1 MPDSNA
7 IKELLDINTRRLQE
21 LKKKQATYGLSAD
34 PSLTLE
40 IENIEAEIQKLRRQ
54 SGDDCIDET
63 SRSSNLLVDGKS
75 VLVVED
81 NPAWQ
86 EILREYLVDLGCVVE
101 IVDDFAEARDR
112 LQDGRFSLV
121 TIDAHLG
128 PRARANE
135 GMLLMDYIRNRFGA
149 ELPIIV
155 VSGEINKQ
163 DLVRAY
169 QKFAVNSVLLKE
181 YFECNEFQSAVLE
194 ALQTV

>member
-1 MPDSNA
+1 MPDLDS
-7 IKELLDINTRRLQE
+7 IKELLHIHNRRLQE

-54 SGDDCIDET
+54 LSDDCFDGLPHPNPST
-63 SRSSNLLVDGKS
+63 AGKS

-86 EILREYLVDLGCVVE
+86 EILRDYLVELGCVVD
-101 IVDDFAEARDR
+101 IVADFAEARDR
-112 LQDGRFSLV
+112 LQDGQFSLV

-135 GMLLMDYIRNRFGA
+135 GILLMDYIRNRLGP
-149 ELPIIV
+149 ELPIII

-163 DLVRAY
+163 DLVRAF
-169 QKFAVNSVLLKE
+169 QKFSVTGVLLKE
-181 YFECNEFQSAVLE
+181 HFACDEFQAAVLQ
-194 ALQTV
+194 ALQP

>member
-1 MPDSNA
+1 MPNPNS
-7 IKELLDINTRRLQE
+7 IKELLDIHARRLQE
-21 LKKKQATYGLSAD
+21 LKKKQATYGLAAD
-34 PSLTLE
+34 PSLTME
-40 IENIEAEIQKLRRQ
+40 IENIEAEIQKLRMRL
-54 SGDDCIDET
+54 GDDCFDET
-63 SRSSNLLVDGKS
+63 GLPNLGPDGKL

-81 NPAWQ
+81 NAAWQ
-86 EILREYLVDLGCVVE
+86 EILREYLLELGCR
-101 IVDDFAEARDR
+101 VDIAVDFSEARDK
-112 LQDGRFSLV
+112 LNGNSYSLV

-128 PRARANE
+128 PQTRAHE

-181 YFECNEFQSAVLE
+181 NFECNQFQTAVLK
-194 ALQTV
+194 ALRP

>member
-1 MPDSNA
+1 MPDSNS
-7 IKELLDINTRRLQE
+7 IKELLHIHTRRLQE

-54 SGDDCIDET
+54 AGDDCIDEL
-63 SRSSNLLVDGKS
+63 SPASNPATVGKS

-86 EILREYLVDLGCVVE
+86 EILREYLVELGCVVD
-101 IVDDFAEARDR
+101 IVADFAEARDR
-112 LQDGRFSLV
+112 LQDGQFSLV

-135 GMLLMDYIRNRFGA
+135 GILLMDYIRNRLDSK
-149 ELPIIV
+149 LPIII

-163 DLVRAY
+163 DLVRAF
-169 QKFAVNSVLLKE
+169 QKFSVTGVLLKE
-181 YFECNEFQSAVLE
+181 HFACDEFQAAVLK
-194 ALQTV
+194 ALQP